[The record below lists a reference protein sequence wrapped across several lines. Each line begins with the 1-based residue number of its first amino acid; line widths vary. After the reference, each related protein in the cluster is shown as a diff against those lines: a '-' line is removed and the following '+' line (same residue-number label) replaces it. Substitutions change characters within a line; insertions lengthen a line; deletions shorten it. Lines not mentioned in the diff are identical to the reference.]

1 MPYIELPEL
10 FRRVALSVTIK
21 FVGFSISNLVLTDLA
36 ILLANFPTKSQVY
49 LYPRLNLSLYFISH
63 C

>member
-36 ILLANFPTKSQVY
+36 I
-49 LYPRLNLSLYFISH
+49 
-63 C
+63 